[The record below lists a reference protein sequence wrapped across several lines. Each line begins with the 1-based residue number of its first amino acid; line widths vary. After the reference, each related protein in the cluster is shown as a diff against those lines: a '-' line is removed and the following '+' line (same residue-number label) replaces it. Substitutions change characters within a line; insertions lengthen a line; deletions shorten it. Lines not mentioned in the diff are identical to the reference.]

1 MAVKYP
7 EKDLLEI
14 RVRNSYGDSFERELE
29 DPTCSEVIHE
39 FTQISQQL
47 GYSLYQIYS
56 ALQKES
62 EELKQAIMFDYKR
75 ITEKP

>member
-47 GYSLYQIYS
+47 GYSLYQIYN
-56 ALQKES
+56 ALQNEA
-62 EELKQAIMFDYKR
+62 EEIKQAIIFDHKQL
-75 ITEKP
+75 TGK